1 MKFKS
6 HIVSVFLLF
15 AFAKTVSG
23 QIKIP
28 PTHNKITAEL
38 AAKVDAIFADTD
50 KPNHPGAAL
59 GIFKNGEIIYAKG
72 YGYANLEY
80 DIPISSTS
88 VFRIASTSKQFTAA
102 CIVLLSQQG
111 KLSLDDTLDT
121 FFPEF
126 PEYAKTITIRHLL
139 NHTSGIR
146 DYLVLSSLSGLGDE
160 DFYTDKDVMKWLIHQ
175 EALNFNPGDEH
186 LYSNSGYWLLGQI
199 IQKVTKTSMADYAI
213 KEIFKPLGM
222 NNTHFHND
230 YTAIVKNRASG
241 YYPTQSGGFQISM
254 TTLNMIGDGG
264 IFTTIEDLKKWDD
277 AYYNSTI
284 LTRDFWKVM
293 TTTTILNDGTTN
305 DYASGLQVG
314 DYNGH
319 KIISHGGAFVGFR
332 AQKFQFPEDHFTVV
346 VLANRGDANP
356 DDLASKVTDLF
367 LTPIETSID
376 NQDTNANASTTAFA
390 KAKSIQLSTS
400 DLKKLEGSYW
410 STGSKISRNLTV
422 VNDTLTYD
430 RGNGRV
436 TKMEPISKN
445 TFRWIGPNIPI
456 ILTLDNIN
464 TPSSFTLDIPGQ
476 GISNFQKYTPLTQL
490 NAAQIQMYEGDYYS
504 KELDVMYTFKKT
516 DNNLSLYID
525 GEVFTTVEPIMK
537 DKFSVAGFIV
547 FDFTKDQQE
556 FTVSAGRVQNL
567 HFVKK

>member
-6 HIVSVFLLF
+6 LFLSVFLVF
-15 AFAKTVSG
+15 AFAKAVSG
-23 QIKIP
+23 QIKTP
-28 PTHNKITAEL
+28 PTHIKITPEL
-38 AAKVDAIFADTD
+38 AAQVDAVFADTD
-50 KPNHPGAAL
+50 KADHPGAAL
-59 GIFKNGEIIYAKG
+59 GIFKDGEIIYAKG

-102 CIVLLSQQG
+102 CIVLLAQQG
-111 KLSLDDTLDT
+111 KLSLDATLDT
-121 FFPEF
+121 FLPAFPS
-126 PEYAKTITIRHLL
+126 YAKTITVRHLL

-146 DYLVLSSLSGLGDE
+146 DYLTLASLSGLGDE
-160 DFYTDKDVMKWLIHQ
+160 DFYTDQDVMKWLINQ
-175 EALNFNPGDEH
+175 EELNFKPGDEH

-199 IQKVTKTSMADYAI
+199 VQKVTGTSMADYAQ

-241 YYPTQSGGFQISM
+241 YSPTQDGGFQISM

-264 IFTTIEDLKKWDD
+264 IFTTIEDVKKWDD
-277 AYYNSTI
+277 AYYNSTV
-284 LTRDFWKVM
+284 LTQNFWKTM

-305 DYASGLQVG
+305 EYASGLEVG
-314 DYNGH
+314 LYDGH

-332 AQKFQFPEDHFTVV
+332 AQKFQFPDKHFTVV

-367 LTPIETSID
+367 LDPIETSTHAED
-376 NQDTNANASTTAFA
+376 AAVSNSAFA
-390 KAKSIQLSTS
+390 KANSIKIPTA

-410 STGSKISRNLTV
+410 GADSKISRNLTL
-422 VNDTLTYD
+422 VNDTLVYD
-430 RGNGRV
+430 RGNGRI

-456 ILTLDNIN
+456 KLTIDNPN
-464 TPSSFTLDIPGQ
+464 KPSSFILDIPGQ
-476 GISNFQKYTPLTQL
+476 GVSNFQKYEPVTQL
-490 NAAQIQMYEGDYYS
+490 TPEQIQRYEGDYYS
-504 KELDVMYTFKKT
+504 KELDVTYTFKNE
-516 DNNLSLYID
+516 NNQLTLYVN
-525 GEVFTTVEPIMK
+525 GESFSSVEPIMK
-537 DKFSVAGFIV
+537 DVFSVFGFIT
-547 FDFTKDQQE
+547 FDFAKDQQS
-556 FTVSAGRVQNL
+556 FRTSAGRVQNL

>member
-6 HIVSVFLLF
+6 IFLSVFLVF
-15 AFAKTVSG
+15 AFAKAVSG
-23 QIKIP
+23 QIKTP
-28 PTHNKITAEL
+28 PTHTKITPEL
-38 AAKVDAIFADTD
+38 AARVDSIFMDTD
-50 KPNHPGAAL
+50 KADHPGAAL

-102 CIVLLSQQG
+102 SIVLLAQQG
-111 KLSLDDTLDT
+111 KLSLDTTLDT

-126 PEYAKTITIRHLL
+126 PNYAKTITVRHLL

-146 DYLVLSSLSGLGDE
+146 DYLVLASLSGLGNE
-160 DFYTDKDVMKWLIHQ
+160 DFYEDKDVMKWLINQ
-175 EALNFNPGDEH
+175 EELNFKPGDEH

-199 IQKVTKTSMADYAI
+199 VQKVTETTMAEYAM

-241 YYPTQSGGFQISM
+241 YYPTQDGGFQISM

-277 AYYNSTI
+277 AYYNSKT
-284 LTRDFWKVM
+284 LTRDFWKTM
-293 TTTTILNDGTTN
+293 TTTTILNDGTPN
-305 DYASGLQVG
+305 EYASGLSVSE
-314 DYNGH
+314 YNGH
-319 KIISHGGAFVGFR
+319 KIIQHGGAFVGFR
-332 AQKFQFPEDHFTVV
+332 AQKFQFPDDHFTVV

-356 DDLASKVTDLF
+356 NELASNVTDLF
-367 LTPIETSID
+367 LDPIEVSTSNKD
-376 NQDTNANASTTAFA
+376 ASGAVSNSAFA
-390 KAKSIQLSTS
+390 KAKPIQLPLS

-410 STGSKISRNLTV
+410 DADSKISRNLTI
-422 VNDTLTYD
+422 VNDTLVYD
-430 RGNGRV
+430 RGRGRV
-436 TKMEPISKN
+436 TKMEAVSKN

-456 ILTLDNIN
+456 ILTLDNPN

-476 GISNFQKYTPLTQL
+476 GVSSFQKYEPIAQLTPE
-490 NAAQIQMYEGDYYS
+490 QIQRYEGDYYS
-504 KELDVMYTFKKT
+504 KELDVTYTFKKE
-516 DNNLSLYID
+516 DNGLTLYIN
-525 GEVFTTVEPIMK
+525 GESFAPIDPIMK
-537 DKFSVAGFIV
+537 DRFNVAGYIV

-556 FTVSAGRVQNL
+556 FRASAGRVQNMR
-567 HFVKK
+567 FIKK

>member
-6 HIVSVFLLF
+6 ILLAVFLVF
-15 AFAKTVSG
+15 AFAKAVSG
-23 QIKIP
+23 QTKTA
-28 PTHNKITAEL
+28 PTFNKISAEL
-38 AAKVDAIFADTD
+38 AARVDSVFIDTD
-50 KPNHPGAAL
+50 KPDHPGAAL
-59 GIFKNGEIIYAKG
+59 GIFKDGEIIYAKG

-102 CIVLLSQQG
+102 CIVLLAQQE
-111 KLSLDDTLDT
+111 KLSLDATLDT
-121 FFPEF
+121 FFPAF
-126 PEYAKTITIRHLL
+126 PSYAKTITVRHLL

-160 DFYTDKDVMKWLIHQ
+160 DFYTDHDVMKWLIHQ
-175 EALNFNPGDEH
+175 EELNFKPGDEH

-199 IQKVTKTSMADYAI
+199 VQKVTGTSMAAYAQ

-241 YYPTQSGGFQISM
+241 YYPKQEGGFQISM

-277 AYYNSTI
+277 AYYGSTI
-284 LTRDFWKVM
+284 LTSDFWKTM
-293 TTTTILNDGTTN
+293 TTTTILNDGTPN
-305 DYASGLQVG
+305 EYASGLEVG
-314 DYNGH
+314 LYDGH

-332 AQKFQFPEDHFTVV
+332 AQKFQFPDDHFTVV

-356 DDLASKVTDLF
+356 DELASKVTDLF
-367 LTPIETSID
+367 LDPIEVVANPESED
-376 NQDTNANASTTAFA
+376 SGVSNAAFA
-390 KAKSIQLSTS
+390 KAKPIQLPLS

-410 STGSKISRNLTV
+410 GAASKISRNLTL
-422 VNDTLTYD
+422 VNDTLIYD
-430 RGNGRV
+430 RGYGRI

-456 ILTLDNIN
+456 ILTLDNPN

-476 GISNFQKYTPLTQL
+476 GVSTFQKYEPITQL
-490 NAAQIQMYEGDYYS
+490 TAEQSQHYEGDYYS
-504 KELDVMYTFKKT
+504 KELDVTYTFKKE
-516 DNNLSLYID
+516 DNGLTLYIN
-525 GEVFTTVEPIMK
+525 GEALAPMEPIMK
-537 DKFSVAGFIV
+537 DRFSVGGII
-547 FDFTKDQQE
+547 FDFTKDQKE
-556 FTVSAGRVQNL
+556 FRASAGRVQNL
-567 HFVKK
+567 RFIRK